1 MRDSYDF
8 ESQLLD
14 EVAEFM
20 RHVPQHDGE
29 SPTLSCSPNNGDVY
43 NNEGNAVSV
52 GRRRVRFKDVVDP
65 NVEVKKLME
74 ARQAGVAYMI
84 GNTCVVAREESSLF
98 KKIAINIVYRFLR
111 QNCRKPAVGL
121 GIPHTSLIEV
131 GMVYHI

>member
-1 MRDSYDF
+1 M
-8 ESQLLD
+8 LD

-20 RHVPQHDGE
+20 RRAPQHDGE
-29 SPTLSCSPNNGDVY
+29 SLTPSCSPNNGTNAEVL
-43 NNEGNAVSV
+43 NEGNAVSV

-84 GNTCVVAREESSLF
+84 GNTCVVAREESSFF
-98 KKIAINIVYRFLR
+98 KKIAINIIYRFLR
-111 QNCRKPAVGL
+111 QNCRKPGVAL